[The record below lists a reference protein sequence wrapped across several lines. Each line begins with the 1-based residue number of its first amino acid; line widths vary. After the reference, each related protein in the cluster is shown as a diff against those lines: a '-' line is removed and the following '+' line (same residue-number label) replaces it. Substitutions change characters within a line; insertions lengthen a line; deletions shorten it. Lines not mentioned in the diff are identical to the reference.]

1 MAAKLSGPTSGKKY
15 TIEANA
21 DINVT
26 PFVDIMLVL
35 LIIFM
40 VSIPPSTAFFKIDMP
55 PAIPQKEPPK
65 DTRKPVIISLQAN
78 GGMAIGGIV
87 EQNTSETTLVS
98 DVTGIYNKYFADKGD
113 PRNNTVFL
121 RADADVKYEKFMD
134 TLNTLED
141 GGYVKIGL
149 INEEIS

>member
-15 TIEANA
+15 TIEANS

-40 VSIPPSTAFFKIDMP
+40 VSIPPSTAFYKIDMP
-55 PAIPQKEPPK
+55 PSLAHPPPT
-65 DTRKPVIISLQAN
+65 DEHRKPMIISLNAN
-78 GGMAIGGIV
+78 GNIFLAGAV
-87 EQNTSETTLVS
+87 DQATSEATLVS
-98 DVTGIYNKYFADKGD
+98 DVTAGFNKVYPDNGD

-121 RADADVKYEKFMD
+121 RADADVKYDKFMD
-134 TLNTLED
+134 VLNDLED
-141 GGYVKIGL
+141 AGYAKIGL
-149 INEEIS
+149 INEDIS

>member
-15 TIEANA
+15 TIESNS

-40 VSIPPSTAFFKIDMP
+40 VSIPPSTAFYKIDMP
-55 PAIPQKEPPK
+55 PAPK
-65 DTRKPVIISLQAN
+65 DPPPLVDKRKPVVVSLNAN
-78 GGMAIGGIV
+78 GLIFLAGAV
-87 EQNTSETTLVS
+87 DQQTSMESLVQ
-98 DVTGIYNKYFADKGD
+98 DVTGAFTKVYPDKGD
-113 PRNNTVFL
+113 PRTQVVFL

-134 TLNTLED
+134 VLNSLED
-141 GGYVKIGL
+141 AGYTKIGL
-149 INEEIS
+149 INEDIS